1 MYVDKLRVRK
11 VGIEAIHD
19 TFYGYIAC
27 HSVTT
32 ASLHVLVDDAAEWN
46 QFCITTGRSMSG
58 GGESLDVR
66 RGAPQSS
73 SASSS
78 STPPC
83 LDLTLFI
90 SISLSTKTKAARSPP
105 APPAHGRSTDNTYN
119 KQITARIAMLLTHFH
134 LLTHLF
140 THSHLNHPRHKII

>member
-46 QFCITTGRSMSG
+46 PFCITTGRSMSG

-66 RGAPQSS
+66 RRSASVLLRLLLLHSSVPGSDSIYFNFPVNKNQSS
-73 SASSS
+73 PLTASSS
-78 STPPC
+78 S
-83 LDLTLFI
+83 
-90 SISLSTKTKAARSPP
+90 SRKV
-105 APPAHGRSTDNTYN
+105 N
-119 KQITARIAMLLTHFH
+119 
-134 LLTHLF
+134 
-140 THSHLNHPRHKII
+140 